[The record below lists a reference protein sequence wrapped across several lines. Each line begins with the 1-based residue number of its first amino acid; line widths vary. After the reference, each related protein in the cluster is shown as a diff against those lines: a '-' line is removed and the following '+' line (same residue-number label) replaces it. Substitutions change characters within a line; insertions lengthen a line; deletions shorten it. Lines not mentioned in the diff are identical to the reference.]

1 MTSKT
6 HFKPK
11 SAEKKLTLNFTVS
24 FSNFF
29 FRAQKLFLDRIRCST
44 RKMTSKTHFKPKS
57 AEKKLILNFRV
68 NFSNFFF
75 RAENIFLD

>member
-11 SAEKKLTLNFTVS
+11 SAERKLTLNFRVN

-44 RKMTSKTHFKPKS
+44 RKMTSKMPKRR
-57 AEKKLILNFRV
+57 EKINPILSQNPPR
-68 NFSNFFF
+68 
-75 RAENIFLD
+75 RLKFLTQKK